1 MIRTVDARGQAC
13 PEPVIQTRKAMAEAT
28 QVVTL
33 VDNETS
39 LLNVSRMAQKAG
51 WRVEVAEEAGGFR
64 LQLTHQAVPAPL
76 TGPAPAPT
84 VGQATSLPG
93 PLVLVVSEDV
103 MGRGNAELGQIL
115 VRGFFHTL
123 GEVEP
128 LPQTL
133 IFFNT
138 GVRLACEGS
147 PVLDDLRALEAGG
160 LEILVCGTCLNYLA
174 CTDALAVGQVSN
186 MYDIAETMLRAGKV
200 VNL

>member
-13 PEPVIQTRKAMAEAT
+13 PQPVILTRKAMAEAT
-28 QVVTL
+28 EVVTL

-39 LLNVSRMAQKAG
+39 LFNVSRMAQKAG
-51 WRVEVAEEAGGFR
+51 WQVEVAEEAGGFR
-64 LQLTHQAVPAPL
+64 LQMTKQGDLAPRS
-76 TGPAPAPT
+76 GPAPSASPGQSAPL
-84 VGQATSLPG
+84 SG
-93 PLVLVVSEDV
+93 PLVLVVSEDT

-123 GEVEP
+123 GEVVP
-128 LPQTL
+128 QPQTA

-138 GVRLACEGS
+138 GVRLACQGS

-160 LEILVCGTCLNYLA
+160 LEILVCGTCLNYLE
-174 CTDALAVGQVSN
+174 CTHGLAVGQVSN
-186 MYDIAETMLRAGKV
+186 MYDIAEAMLRAGKV